1 MDIYNGCQN
10 KDVDGNTCLTWTEA
24 YVDILNKE
32 NDYNTKWNIPVGL
45 LDNNYCR
52 NPELTE

>member
-24 YVDILNKE
+24 YIDILNKE

-52 NPELTE
+52 NPELKE